1 MQAEQAEVQKWLPR
15 RGVNAIK
22 GNEHYEAFADPRD
35 LFYEQNEFSMYEK
48 EQGMYHE
55 LIIRAQPWAQD
66 LQPNFGGRH

>member
-48 EQGMYHE
+48 
-55 LIIRAQPWAQD
+55 
-66 LQPNFGGRH
+66 